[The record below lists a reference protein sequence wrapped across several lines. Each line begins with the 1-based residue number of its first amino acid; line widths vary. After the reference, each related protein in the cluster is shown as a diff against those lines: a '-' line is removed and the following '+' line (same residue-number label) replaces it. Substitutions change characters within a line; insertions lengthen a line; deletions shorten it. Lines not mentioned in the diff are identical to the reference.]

1 MTSTT
6 ERKKMPK
13 SPANAVTV
21 LTTST
26 GRFGA
31 RTHSAGI
38 IIEGVP
44 VGLADAS
51 WMETDPGKVREARRA
66 GAAVVHYRA

>member
-6 ERKKMPK
+6 ERKKIKP
-13 SPANAVTV
+13 PANAVTV
-21 LTTST
+21 LTTSP

-31 RTHSAGI
+31 RSHCAGI

-51 WMETDPGKVREARRA
+51 WLESDPGKVREARRA